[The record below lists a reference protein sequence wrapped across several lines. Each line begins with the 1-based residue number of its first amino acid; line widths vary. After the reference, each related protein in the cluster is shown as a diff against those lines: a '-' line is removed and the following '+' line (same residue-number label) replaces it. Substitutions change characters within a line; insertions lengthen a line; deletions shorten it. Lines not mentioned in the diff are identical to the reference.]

1 MLRAGRPFH
10 SVRHDRVRVIQPED
24 AGLDYASARPERG
37 AFDVSW
43 RCCGAPGRCFF
54 ASSNPVKEPV
64 GTRRMFFFISCNRHR
79 EQLQCRSLC
88 QPFCRMNGCRPTAR
102 HERAT
107 DEVKEITA
115 KMRLFA
121 NRTFRDGRPALA

>member
-10 SVRHDRVRVIQPED
+10 SARHDRVRVIQPED

-43 RCCGAPGRCFF
+43 RCCGVPGRCFF

-64 GTRRMFFFISCNRHR
+64 GTKRMFFFISCNRHR
-79 EQLQCRSLC
+79 EQLAVPVALPAFLSD
-88 QPFCRMNGCRPTAR
+88 
-102 HERAT
+102 ERLSAH
-107 DEVKEITA
+107 
-115 KMRLFA
+115 
-121 NRTFRDGRPALA
+121 RTP